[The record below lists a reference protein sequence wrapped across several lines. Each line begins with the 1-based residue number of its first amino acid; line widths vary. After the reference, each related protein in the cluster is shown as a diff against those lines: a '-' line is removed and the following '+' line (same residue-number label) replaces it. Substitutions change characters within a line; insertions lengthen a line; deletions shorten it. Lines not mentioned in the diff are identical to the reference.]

1 MKIRLAIEVQLPPLP
16 HMAIWQSIR
25 HIALAAKRLE
35 VGFVAAR
42 SVRGGG
48 RPGERLWRVP
58 WTNRWF
64 LATTVP
70 SPRGTPSQQFECT
83 AIKAISAKPY

>member
-16 HMAIWQSIR
+16 HMAIRQSIR

-42 SVRGGG
+42 SVRGEDGLANGSGG
-48 RPGERLWRVP
+48 FP
-58 WTNRWF
+58 
-64 LATTVP
+64 
-70 SPRGTPSQQFECT
+70 
-83 AIKAISAKPY
+83 